1 MSGPVVITGGGTGGH
16 VFPMQAIG
24 EALLATGR
32 RREELRYVGSG
43 RGQERAL
50 FADSGI
56 AVTLLPGR
64 GLRRSLRAR
73 ALVQNVGAAFG
84 LVVALARALGLVARW
99 RPAAVVTV
107 GGYASFAISV
117 AAVLLR
123 RPLIVVE
130 IDATPGAVQRL
141 VGRFAVTRCCA
152 FATSGSNVVVT
163 GAPLREAIE
172 TIDRSADARQR
183 ARANQAPPIETGR
196 EVVVV
201 MTGSLGSSTVNHA
214 VADVATRWAS
224 RSDRT
229 IVHVTGQRDYEHY
242 AARASVPPGLDY
254 RVVAFA
260 DMTELWSVCD
270 VAVCRAGAMTIA
282 ELTALAIP
290 SVLVPLPGAP
300 GDHQTKNAQAVVAA
314 GGARLVP
321 DAQCTGERLVAE
333 LDAVMTP
340 AASTSMSRGAGS
352 LAHHGAARAIA
363 LEVEKAARA

>member
-1 MSGPVVITGGGTGGH
+1 
-16 VFPMQAIG
+16 MQAIG
-24 EALLATGR
+24 EALLANGR
-32 RREELRYVGSG
+32 RRDELRFVGSG
-43 RGQERAL
+43 RGQERVL

-64 GLRRSLRAR
+64 GLRRSLHAR
-73 ALVQNVGAAFG
+73 AIIQNVGAAIG
-84 LVVALARALGLVARW
+84 LVTASLRAFWLVARW

-107 GGYASFAISV
+107 GGYASFAVSV

-152 FATSGSNVVVT
+152 FATPGSNVVVT

-172 TIDRSADARQR
+172 TIDRSPDARQR
-183 ARANQAPPIETGR
+183 ARARQTPPIEASR
-196 EVVVV
+196 DVVVV
-201 MTGSLGSSTVNHA
+201 MTGSLGSSRVNQA
-214 VADVATRWAS
+214 VADLAARWAS

-229 IVHVTGQRDYEHY
+229 IVHVTGQRDFERY
-242 AARASVPPGLDY
+242 APGASVPPGLDY

-260 DMTELWSVCD
+260 DMTELWALCD

-290 SVLVPLPGAP
+290 AVLVPLPGAP
-300 GDHQTKNAQAVVAA
+300 GDHQTKNAQAVVTA

-321 DAQCTGERLVAE
+321 DYECTGERLIAE
-333 LDAVMTP
+333 LDSVMAPGAT
-340 AASTSMSRGAGS
+340 ASMSAGAGS
-352 LAHHGAARAIA
+352 LAHYGAARAIA
-363 LEVEKAARA
+363 LEVEKAACA